1 MAEIEIG
8 IRLVPCCEDQ
18 VWMLSVVD
26 GKLQAVKIVN
36 IGGQQDEEV

>member
-1 MAEIEIG
+1 MFEIEV
-8 IRLVPCCEDQ
+8 VPCELLEDQ

-26 GKLQAVKIVN
+26 GKLQAVKIVD